1 MTVEETNRLIEKY
14 LEGLTSPEEEQRLAL
29 EVSGADVPQEWLIIR
44 DMLGELTV
52 GEAIYDKVVK
62 GRRRRRWLSYGG
74 WGIAASLALLFAWS
88 GLMPKEQTAEIA
100 GELVEANIV
109 AEVAPA
115 DERETKPE
123 VEAET
128 VVEIEKAVE
137 KRSGKKVRPT
147 VVEPAPTLA
156 RAMEEEPPV
165 EVVEEPERAVFS
177 IEELKAQV
185 TETDLAQVERK
196 FELWKLRQ
204 TILNESIELEIAAK
218 ELERKYKAYLAENTV
233 EI

>member
-29 EVSGADVPQEWLIIR
+29 EVSGPDVPQEWLIIR

-62 GRRRRRWLSYGG
+62 GRKRRRWLSYGG

-109 AEVAPA
+109 AEAAPA

-123 VEAET
+123 VEAEP
-128 VVEIEKAVE
+128 VVEFEKAVE

-147 VVEPAPTLA
+147 AVEPAPTLA
-156 RAMEEEPPV
+156 RTMEEEPLV